1 LNGAPVCAISLSHL
15 RGSASITKLLKI
27 TGPGERPYE
36 PKEFPLSGQSS
47 AVATQFA
54 PDLLAGKNALVT
66 GASSGLGAHFAKT
79 LATAGARVGL
89 AARRV
94 DRLEQLVGD
103 IRATGGQ
110 AHPVVLDVTSSQGV
124 TTAFD
129 NFEAAFGTATVVVNN
144 AGIPSSSRFTE
155 MPEEEWRGVLDVNL
169 DGVFR
174 VGQEATKRM
183 KAAGSGG
190 SIINISSVLGMMVL
204 NRLSAYAVSKAAVIQ
219 LTKAMALEVARDG
232 IRVNA
237 LAPGYIYTEMND
249 DFLGSDAGQKLLSK
263 VPMARAGQPY
273 ELDGPLLLLAS
284 DLGSYMTGSVIA
296 VDGGSL
302 LALR

>member
-1 LNGAPVCAISLSHL
+1 LVTAGAREYPN
-15 RGSASITKLLKI
+15 
-27 TGPGERPYE
+27 E
-36 PKEFPLSGQSS
+36 PQEFPLSGQSS
-47 AVATQFA
+47 AVTAQFA
-54 PDLLAGKNALVT
+54 PDLLAGKTALVT

-79 LATAGARVGL
+79 LAAAGAKVVL

-94 DRLEQLVGD
+94 DRLEQLASD
-103 IRATGGQ
+103 IQSAGGK
-110 AHPVVLDVTSSQGV
+110 AHPVALDVTSSQAV
-124 TTAFD
+124 ATAFD
-129 NFEAAFGTATVVVNN
+129 NLEAAFGPATVVVNN

-155 MPEEEWRGVLDVNL
+155 MPEEEWRSVLDVNL

-174 VGQEATKRM
+174 VGQEAAKRM
-183 KAAGSGG
+183 KTAGSGG

-219 LTKAMALEVARDG
+219 LTKAMALEVVRDG

-249 DFLGSDAGQKLLSK
+249 GFLGSDAGQKLLSK
-263 VPMARAGQPY
+263 VPMARAGQPH
-273 ELDGPLLLLAS
+273 ELDGPLLLLSS

>member
-1 LNGAPVCAISLSHL
+1 MSGQANAVP
-15 RGSASITKLLKI
+15 T
-27 TGPGERPYE
+27 
-36 PKEFPLSGQSS
+36 EFP
-47 AVATQFA
+47 
-54 PDLLAGKNALVT
+54 PNLLGGRTALVT
-66 GASSGLGAHFAKT
+66 GASSGLGAHFART
-79 LATAGARVGL
+79 LSRAGAHVGL

-94 DRLEQLVGD
+94 DRLEALADD
-103 IRATGGQ
+103 IRTNGGK
-110 AHPVVLDVTSSQGV
+110 AHPVALDVTSQTGV
-124 TTAFD
+124 AAAFD
-129 NFEAAFGTATVVVNN
+129 DVEAALGPATIVVNN
-144 AGIPSSSRFTE
+144 AGIPSSSRFAD
-155 MPEEEWRGVLDVNL
+155 MPEEEWRSVLDVNL

-174 VGQEATKRM
+174 VGQEAAKRM
-183 KAAGSGG
+183 KAAASGG

-219 LTKAMALEVARDG
+219 LTKAMALELVRDG

-249 DFLGSDAGQKLLSK
+249 DFLSSDTGQKLLSK
-263 VPMARAGQPY
+263 VPMARAGQAS